1 MKNNSMIL
9 GAAAALLLATSAM
22 NNTSQNVNASSN
34 LVGTVRRNGGTLVDG
49 NGNVINNRILGNF
62 TSWKLGSQKS
72 INGVAYYKVATNEWV
87 KASSLNITGQSVSTT
102 SNSSTTIKTPGY
114 IGTILKGGATIV
126 DNNGNSTGKYLG
138 NYTSWKVSAKKVT
151 NGNTYYRVATN
162 QWVEAGFIQ
171 VGKPAQPQASTT
183 TNNTNIVSTPGYV
196 GTITKYGTYSYD
208 NNGNITQNSFSYGT
222 AWKLSAKKVV
232 DGETYYRVATN
243 QWIAESSMTVG
254 NASGT
259 VVNNQDPQEKNN
271 QNTFQI
277 TSTAPR
283 NFYDNS
289 TNTYVSNP
297 YGAGSQ
303 FTVYQVVK
311 NNQGKYFFKVD
322 SNRWL
327 PANAFNTQAESVY
340 TNATYEPYFA
350 TDVK

>member
-1 MKNNSMIL
+1 M
-9 GAAAALLLATSAM
+9 
-22 NNTSQNVNASSN
+22 
-34 LVGTVRRNGGTLVDG
+34 
-49 NGNVINNRILGNF
+49 
-62 TSWKLGSQKS
+62 
-72 INGVAYYKVATNEWV
+72 
-87 KASSLNITGQSVSTT
+87 
-102 SNSSTTIKTPGY
+102 
-114 IGTILKGGATIV
+114 
-126 DNNGNSTGKYLG
+126 
-138 NYTSWKVSAKKVT
+138 
-151 NGNTYYRVATN
+151 
-162 QWVEAGFIQ
+162 
-171 VGKPAQPQASTT
+171 
-183 TNNTNIVSTPGYV
+183 
-196 GTITKYGTYSYD
+196 
-208 NNGNITQNSFSYGT
+208 
-222 AWKLSAKKVV
+222 SAKKVV

-327 PANAFNTQAESVY
+327 PANAFNTQDESVY